1 MSPLYALVL
10 IIYMQP
16 ASSLDVMVARFDV
29 VNTPQISL
37 EACNQSGQL
46 LVGPIA
52 AETDSNVKYT
62 WQDFKCVS
70 LENK

>member
-1 MSPLYALVL
+1 MTSLYALILVV
-10 IIYMQP
+10 YVQG
-16 ASSLDVMVARFDV
+16 ASSLDPYIARFDV
-29 VNTPQISL
+29 VVYPQVSL
-37 EACNQSGQL
+37 EACNNSGQL
-46 LVGPIA
+46 LVGAIV